1 MKTKEPL
8 EDARHV
14 QAAAAFFDQVKDVTH
29 PAFSM
34 ALVIP
39 SGLLIKSCSSSPP
52 RPKKELQSVVPIR
65 APCEK
70 PCYPISQLDNR
81 VLTAK

>member
-1 MKTKEPL
+1 MKPKEPL

-14 QAAAAFFDQVKDVTH
+14 QEAAARFDQVKDVTH

-39 SGLLIKSCSSSPP
+39 SHSLTKECSLLNNGKQWPH
-52 RPKKELQSVVPIR
+52 
-65 APCEK
+65 
-70 PCYPISQLDNR
+70 
-81 VLTAK
+81 

>member
-14 QAAAAFFDQVKDVTH
+14 QAAAACFDQVKDVTH

-39 SGLLIKSCSSSPP
+39 SGLLTSLVPLP
-52 RPKKELQSVVPIR
+52 LPARKKEVTSVVPIR
-65 APCEK
+65 ATCEK

>member
-14 QAAAAFFDQVKDVTH
+14 QAAAACFDQVKDVTH
-29 PAFSM
+29 SAFSM

-39 SGLLIKSCSSSPP
+39 SGLLTSLVPLP
-52 RPKKELQSVVPIR
+52 LPAPKKS
-65 APCEK
+65 
-70 PCYPISQLDNR
+70 
-81 VLTAK
+81 